1 MIKMRKLFFK
11 LSMLLFVLGMST
23 NAAWADETPSGQ
35 AMYLAS
41 FKAQSSSESTGSG
54 KVKLT
59 WVDVRGRLFVNEIVS
74 FINDPS
80 TMPYGTGNPSNSDV
94 FSSEAMVMGTTMTAT
109 ESVEENDP
117 EDSGTQLLRYILRNS
132 FHLDTTNIYITPFA
146 YYKADA
152 QGDNGSYFAG
162 WTFNDARVWQ
172 QDTAMDKS
180 APESAYFKVLPNPKN
195 VWYLD
200 PSEGLANLNEAYA
213 GAVGAPNNIYAVFN
227 KYLLGNP
234 TATSK
239 NVLQQ
244 KDAIAS
250 LDVYVDVEG
259 DISQLKEGHAD
270 FVTPTFS
277 GKDEFSSWECAFAS
291 PTDYE
296 EISAT
301 KRRYH
306 FVVTYT
312 ALDGITEGKHSAT
325 LTISMA
331 GANASTLN
339 IPVSVMARAASSKDA
354 SVKIGDTTTEYA
366 TLASAVEA
374 ANAASGDIILALLRD
389 VSGAVEL
396 KNTMT
401 FDLNGYTLNNTLT
414 VNGSNKKVT
423 LAYNKLGGEILDEVI
438 VRKGSLVLDGGNL
451 ASLSISAGTTVE
463 QNGATIMGS
472 VANAGVFT
480 ATNGT
485 VNGGLTS
492 TAGTLTLNGG
502 SINGTTA
509 VTISG
514 GTAYI
519 NKGTLNGT
527 SCGLLVSGG
536 IATVKK
542 LVTINADGSYSAKQE
557 DTGVLNV
564 ESGKFNKPLNGNIN
578 FGAGYFKT
586 NNYGVSST
594 GKTEFLVSAGTEYD
608 EGYRYFLGDAESAL
622 ENGVGVCRIG
632 TTSYARL
639 EDALAYAN
647 NNPNE
652 ELVIFMTN
660 DYTLPAGYYTLPA
673 KATIVVPMSDTQAK
687 EINYTAPRLV
697 YNDINN
703 ASSNRYENNP
713 LTEFRRLT
721 FANGVKMDVFGDIEL
736 TGTQYSTNEAYTSQ
750 PVGPYGRLV
759 MEEGSHMTLQNHSE
773 LRAWGF
779 MTGKGETDARRGAT
793 VREMFQMGDWK
804 GAMTSVAITGM
815 VKDNV
820 TLSNIVQ
827 NTIVG
832 SESGDYSDKKIF
844 PVTQYFIQNVESPV
858 KYHPGAKLS
867 TSAAVSEGIS
877 NVKMSISMAATDIT
891 VVGVSGQHTAI
902 FLMDEMADAEN
913 TWVRKWY
920 DAEHDIQV
928 YDINSGAHI
937 GSMELNLG
945 DVSLLGQ
952 NIPVRL
958 NSSQFDLPLT
968 NNFKIHLLS
977 GTMDF
982 QQNTCL
988 LPGAEI
994 EVDKES
1000 TVTVAMSAEDK
1011 EAKAAGTPDHVYHTG
1026 ALYVYDKAEWDRYAY
1041 NADNNKFTKVVR
1053 YTPSALNGEG
1063 GRPTSRNEDTCP
1075 ESAKIFVHGTF
1086 NTMDGY
1092 VYTSAGGAEIYS
1104 SNEDAGTF
1112 IFGQSASEAG
1122 SRDVYQIKGKGT
1134 KNNQYESKP
1143 FTSAKLK
1150 NGAGA
1155 ATPFTETSSANANQ
1169 VFMYRDN
1176 EWKTSASEDIKM
1188 VSSGCFTVEMDMNA
1202 YGGLVSSKKEDIYV
1216 VHAPNNIAKYFVTK
1230 PIAESVYPQYAPMSA
1245 AAFEYAKATMSAE
1258 FASYAEQIDQTIAS
1272 TKSNGYTLN
1281 LDATTARIFIKP
1293 QEWVEIAGT
1302 IRAVLSVDADEI
1314 SAFGDAYATA
1324 VATESGFWT
1333 GCNTAVADYKAY
1345 IDEQAA
1351 HPQFIIT
1358 GNADHTFSDAAGAGR
1373 LFILMNDG
1381 CQWWEVEKKDNLYHC
1396 IHPDNDT
1403 YYYWVDEVIETN
1415 GSDDPEDWD
1424 ITPGYWAEK
1433 KFTITWLNWDGTPI
1447 ETNNGDDLSYSVT
1460 YGTMAEFLGT
1470 NPTRE
1475 ATVDYT
1481 YDFTGWSPALGP
1493 VTSDVTYTA
1502 TYAQKDRM
1510 YTIIFQNE
1518 GGVEIER
1525 QFLKLNDI
1533 PACENT
1539 PTKIGHTLVWS
1550 PAIAAVT
1557 GNATYTAIWEE
1568 DPPTEYEVIFYDYNG
1583 TTELQKGNVAVGAMP
1598 EYTGATPTGKT
1609 TWAEEQD
1616 NKEFTYVFDHWVP
1629 ALELVS
1635 ATSIKS
1641 YTAVYREEPVTYTV
1655 RFFQADGETQIGEDQ
1670 NLAYG
1675 AVPSVP
1681 SAGIT
1686 EPGEDGYTYTYV
1698 WENMDDDSKMVE
1710 AVKANADYKPRF
1722 TGEKIKYTVKL
1733 KSNPS
1738 EACTFTGAGIYNH
1751 GDAITISQTA
1761 KPNYTFTQWTD
1772 ENGQVVNALPTTV
1785 TADIDLIANF
1795 TFEGTGYTIT
1805 WNNWNGTQLASGSQK
1820 ENTATTYV
1828 GATPT
1833 REASESTTYT
1843 FYGWYT
1849 KDNEGDTL
1857 DVYKNG
1863 MTPKA
1868 TANAT
1873 YYAYFNETARK
1884 YTISWK
1890 NEAGTADIEVDYE
1903 QPYGATIEYNSAT
1916 PTKVATAEATY
1927 TFDGWATSANGEKVY
1942 NNGSTP
1948 AVSGDATYYAHFKAT
1963 PREAL
1968 EIGLNDIE
1976 EIVGQTT
1983 LNTLII
1989 TSDGVSSGQ
1998 LKGAENL
2005 NVYGEAIF
2013 RQQQSFVAGTW
2024 YAVAVPWRVDPNVG
2038 IYGASGRLAS
2048 GSQIYII
2055 EFDAAAYANVGGTED
2070 TYQYWH
2076 FLHQTGADMVP
2087 GKLYMI
2093 YLTSAQPRLDFHK
2106 KSGADLLTSNL
2117 TVSTASGSAGSQFEN
2132 WNAIANPALY
2142 TADLSTGA
2150 SRYQTYD
2157 NNNGQTY
2164 TVVDATT
2171 SGLIVAKPIF
2181 VQINTPATVYATV
2194 PGGASPAPAYRR
2206 APQAENDTK
2215 FVVEIAQNNKMADRL
2230 IVETTDEK
2238 ENRYVIGQDLAKFGV
2253 SSKVAQMWIN
2263 RYDAKL
2269 CVNTMETADVTD
2281 YPMSIFAPK
2290 AGEYQISNVKSQ
2302 MSNEDYSLYLT
2313 YNGEAIWNLSDGA
2326 YVLNLNKGTDSNY
2339 GLRVSARAPQTAT
2352 GVDEAIVDAQGDVRK
2367 VLINNQVFIIRGD
2380 KVYSI
2385 DGQLVK

>member
-1 MIKMRKLFFK
+1 MKKRFLMLTMVFFG
-11 LSMLLFVLGMST
+11 LLAGVGTMK
-23 NAAWADETPSGQ
+23 ADEVPEGQ
-35 AMYLAS
+35 AIYLAAL
-41 FKAQSSSESTGSG
+41 KAQTANESTGSG
-54 KVKLT
+54 TVKLT
-59 WVDVRGRLFVNEIVS
+59 WIDVQGRLFVNGIVS
-74 FINDPS
+74 FINYQP
-80 TMPYGTGNPSNSDV
+80 MPYGTGNPSNSDV

-117 EDSGTQLLRYILRNS
+117 EDSGTQLLRYILRSN

-180 APESAYFKVLPNPKN
+180 APESAYFKVLPNPEN
-195 VWYLD
+195 VYYMVPPSTLSGLD
-200 PSEGLANLNEAYA
+200 DAYA
-213 GAVGAPNNIYAVFN
+213 GAVSAPFNIYAIF
-227 KYLLGNP
+227 KRYLLSNP
-234 TATSK
+234 TVNSK
-239 NVLQQ
+239 VVQAGETKN
-244 KDAIAS
+244 

-259 DISQLKEGHAD
+259 DMAQMKAEYAD
-270 FVTPTFS
+270 FSVPSFS
-277 GKDEFSSWECAFAS
+277 GADEYSTWSCAL

-296 EISAT
+296 TISAN

-306 FVVTYT
+306 FVIEYT
-312 ALDGITEGKHSAT
+312 AAAGCPDGKHSAT
-325 LTISMA
+325 LEIKMA
-331 GANASTLN
+331 GEGASTLN
-339 IPVSVMARAASSKDA
+339 IPVSVMVRPASTKDA
-354 SVKIGDTTTEYA
+354 SVKIGDTTTEYT
-366 TLASAVEA
+366 TLSEAVDA
-374 ANAASGDIILALLRD
+374 ANAASGEVTLTLLKD
-389 VSGAVEL
+389 VSSAVEL
-396 KNTMT
+396 ANTIT
-401 FDLNGYTLNNTLT
+401 FDLNGYTLNNTLN
-414 VNGSNKKVT
+414 VNGSGKIVT
-423 LAYNKLGGEILDEVI
+423 LVYNKLDGEISDAVS
-438 VRKGSLVLDGGNL
+438 VSKGTLVLDGGKL
-451 ASLSISAGTTVE
+451 ASLSVSSGAIAE
-463 QNGATIMGS
+463 QNGATITGAVS
-472 VANAGVFT
+472 NAGTFT
-480 ATNGT
+480 TTEGI
-485 VNGGLTS
+485 VKGGVESTS
-492 TAGTLTLNGG
+492 GTLTINGG
-502 SINGTTA
+502 VFEGETA
-509 VTISG
+509 IAVSG
-514 GTAYI
+514 GTANV
-519 NKGTLNGT
+519 NKGTLNAT

-536 IATVKK
+536 AVTVKK
-542 LVTINADGSYSAKQE
+542 LVTINSDGGYSAKQE
-557 DTGVLNV
+557 STGVLNI
-564 ESGKFNKPLNGNIN
+564 ESGKFNKPLNGTVN
-578 FGAGYFKT
+578 FTAGYFKT
-586 NNYGVSST
+586 NNYGVSTT

-703 ASSNRYENNP
+703 SSSNSYTNNP

-721 FANGVKMDVFGDIEL
+721 FASGVNMDVFGDIEL

-750 PVGPYGRLV
+750 PVGAYGRLV
-759 MEEGSHMTLQNHSE
+759 MEEGSHMVLQTGSE

-779 MTGKGETDARRGAT
+779 MTGKGETDARRGST

-1216 VHAPNNIAKYFVTK
+1216 VHAPNNIAEYFVTK
-1230 PIAESVYPQYAPMSA
+1230 PIAESVYPQFAPMSA

-1258 FASYAEQIDQTIAS
+1258 FESYADQINQTIAS

-1314 SAFGDAYATA
+1314 SVFGNAYATA
-1324 VATESGFWT
+1324 VATESGSWT
-1333 GCNTAVADYKAY
+1333 GCNTAVANYKAY
-1345 IDEQAA
+1345 IDEQASN
-1351 HPQFIIT
+1351 PQLIIT

-1475 ATVDYT
+1475 ANIDYT

-1493 VTSDVTYTA
+1493 VKSDVTYTA
-1502 TYAQKDRM
+1502 TFEQKDRM
-1510 YTIIFQNE
+1510 YTVIFQNE

-1525 QFLKLNDI
+1525 QFLKHNDI
-1533 PACENT
+1533 PVCENV
-1539 PTKIGHTLVWS
+1539 PTKVGHTLEWS

-1557 GNATYTAIWEE
+1557 GDATYTATWLEN
-1568 DPPTEYEVIFYDYNG
+1568 PPTDYQVTFFDYNG
-1583 TTELQKGNVAVGAMP
+1583 STVLKQSDVTVGEVPTAPVPLTEGEHAGEFQLSEGYSTKPATT
-1598 EYTGATPTGKT
+1598 
-1609 TWAEEQD
+1609 
-1616 NKEFTYVFDHWVP
+1616 EFTYVFDHWSP
-1629 ALELVS
+1629 ALEPVS

-1641 YTAVYREEPVTYTV
+1641 YTAVYREEERTYTISYY
-1655 RFFQADGETQIGEDQ
+1655 REDGETLNTTQE
-1670 NLAYG
+1670 LPYG
-1675 AVPSVP
+1675 ATPTPPAVTKENP
-1681 SAGIT
+1681 ATGH
-1686 EPGEDGYTYTYV
+1686 TYTLIWKNLDETSTIQTV
-1698 WENMDDDSKMVE
+1698 MG
-1710 AVKANADYKPRF
+1710 NASYKP
-1722 TGEKIKYTVKL
+1722 TYIDVLNKYTVTV

-1738 EACTFTGAGIYNH
+1738 GSCSSTGAGLYDYNTSATITLSVNDGYTFTGWSDGQEGTNISR
-1751 GDAITISQTA
+1751 TI
-1761 KPNYTFTQWTD
+1761 
-1772 ENGQVVNALPTTV
+1772 TV
-1785 TADIDLIANF
+1785 TDDKELVANF
-1795 TFEGTGYTIT
+1795 TVADPDYTIT
-1805 WNNWNGTQLASGSQK
+1805 WNNEDGSLIYSQGQK
-1820 ENTATTYV
+1820 ANTATVFT
-1828 GATPT
+1828 GAIPKKSATADKT
-1833 REASESTTYT
+1833 FT
-1843 FYGWYT
+1843 FYGWT
-1849 KDNEGDTL
+1849 TEQGGTDSI
-1857 DVYKNG
+1857 KNG
-1863 MTPKA
+1863 LTPKA

-1873 YYAYFNETARK
+1873 YYAFFTKEPRK
-1884 YTISWK
+1884 YTITWA
-1890 NEAGTADIEVDYE
+1890 NEAGTANIEVDYE
-1903 QPYGATIEYNSAT
+1903 QPYGAAIAYNSAT
-1916 PTKVATAEATY
+1916 PTKAATAESTY
-1927 TFDGWATSANGEKVY
+1927 TFDGWSAIVGGDVVSVPATV
-1942 NNGSTP
+1942 T
-1948 AVSGDATYYAHFKAT
+1948 GDTTFYAHFKQTAKT
-1963 PREAL
+1963 L
-1968 EIGLNDIE
+1968 EIAIDGEETLAGTTNLNS
-1976 EIVGQTT
+1976 
-1983 LNTLII
+1983 LII
-1989 TSDGVSSGQ
+1989 TSDGVDNSGQ
-1998 LKGAENL
+1998 LVGANYLNL
-2005 NVYGEAIF
+2005 YGNAD
-2013 RQQQSFVAGTW
+2013 FVLSKTIASGKW
-2024 YAVAVPWRVDPNVG
+2024 YSIAVPWRVEANGGVYLGNSTTPAVLGPDFE
-2038 IYGASGRLAS
+2038 ICYYDGAVRAAQGKV
-2048 GSQIYII
+2048 
-2055 EFDAAAYANVGGTED
+2055 DACWVYMKNLSSAQKVLE
-2070 TYQYWH
+2070 
-2076 FLHQTGADMVP
+2076 P
-2087 GKLYMI
+2087 GKAYMI
-2093 YLTSAQPRLDFHK
+2093 YLKHGSVNKITFRKKAQESILNIGTTVYQYP
-2106 KSGADLLTSNL
+2106 SGTGDDTD
-2117 TVSTASGSAGSQFEN
+2117 AG
-2132 WNAIANPALY
+2132 WNAIANPSLFHAY
-2142 TADLSTGA
+2142 VNAGSASAQAQQYNAASESYDWFTLS
-2150 SRYQTYD
+2150 SQKL
-2157 NNNGQTY
+2157 
-2164 TVVDATT
+2164 VV
-2171 SGLIVAKPIF
+2171 GEPIY
-2181 VQINTPATVYATV
+2181 VQ
-2194 PGGASPAPAYRR
+2194 APAYKSVVVNNSSYAGAPARR
-2206 APQAENDTK
+2206 
-2215 FVVEIAQNNKMADRL
+2215 
-2230 IVETTDEK
+2230 TDEAQVTSFDVNITAAGAAKYADHLCISLNEDK
-2238 ENRYVIGQDLAKFGV
+2238 EENKYVIGQDLVKFGV

-2263 RYDAKL
+2263 RYDARL
-2269 CVNTMETADVTD
+2269 CVNTIAPEGEFTNF
-2281 YPMSIFAPK
+2281 PMSLFAPA
-2290 AGEYQISNVKSQ
+2290 AGEYTITIDQSAVTNDAYV
-2302 MSNEDYSLYLT
+2302 LYLT
-2313 YNGEAIWNLSDGA
+2313 YNGEAIWNLSDAA
-2326 YVLNLNKGTDSNY
+2326 YTLNLNKGTVSNY
-2339 GLRVSARAPQTAT
+2339 GLRVSARAPQVVT

-2367 VLINNQVFIIRGD
+2367 VLINDQVFIIRGD